1 MAKPSTSRPSKT
13 QAAIDEE
20 RCVAKGKEGG
30 GGAMYVAYEVG
41 GEGGRARMLIC
52 DGHGLDDEDAR
63 ASAELLSPF
72 NRLSRQQ

>member
-1 MAKPSTSRPSKT
+1 MH
-13 QAAIDEE
+13 
-20 RCVAKGKEGG
+20 
-30 GGAMYVAYEVG
+30 VAYEVG

-63 ASAELLSPF
+63 ASADLLSPF